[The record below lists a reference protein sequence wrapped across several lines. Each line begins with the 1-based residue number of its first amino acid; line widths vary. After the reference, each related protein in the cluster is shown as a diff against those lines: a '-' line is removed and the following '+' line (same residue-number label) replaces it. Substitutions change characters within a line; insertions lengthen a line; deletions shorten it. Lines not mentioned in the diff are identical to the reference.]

1 MSKIELRLGDVI
13 NLTDPTNELLNE
25 QTFLIEYIDSEKVEL
40 VHTNTFK
47 KIKLKIGENGAIGS
61 VTRIVILSRSPD
73 EGYAKQHKLVTGTW
87 VDILLQNEVSLILT
101 CEITNTEGDMIELKT
116 TDGDILFINFDYKGI
131 PDNLPIVWIKR
142 REKPNLA
149 KKQEP
154 EPLSVVDNIEDLPP
168 ESGFIDDMD
177 GMRYEDREND
187 KLSDK
192 QGDKRSEKLAN
203 GPIDLEDMDDDNY
216 DFKPPVNLVDKLREL
231 IIDAD
236 KFTILDE
243 EVGEV
248 TQYVDVSTKSQRF
261 NLETQISD
269 LLDDMLSTIPTYKR
283 SPVVLSELNKIT
295 DRFKQLRETFSKFDA
310 NGNIVSFN
318 KMSNQKPL
326 LDYFLSFDRILYWL
340 LPVVTNIKKVYET
353 KGDDFD
359 AFDDIEILDLS
370 EDMKQIEEIISSYS
384 SNVSMD
390 TNKYSFLYNKLNSK
404 FIPYINTEKTE
415 HAIGVD
421 INAVVD
427 NLDITDNENDT
438 YSSVVKDNKIQARR
452 FLTQQYNT
460 GIQRAYVDNK
470 VTKFD
475 MLMGDEKMCVKSM
488 MMLPEPVIRFS
499 RIRTPNTSIL
509 DKANLNQSFL
519 NLWLML
525 KHDTRVKKTDVTDDD
540 ILFSDANFTK
550 NINHFVYTD
559 KIDYTKFADKITP
572 SIDVFFKLM
581 QKHMNNKLSVVDALN
596 ILEPFLVYSENLTL
610 TEYQVMTT
618 FIDQRVSEYNKNLL
632 NRAGFF
638 SSLKKAKS
646 KKYYNKSSGSL
657 HVLLNGFKQ
666 VNDVL
671 ESYRKDSDI
680 STETE
685 MLRNI
690 YSRDYSRLFTAALSL
705 QHKTLM
711 FPDDFAG
718 LLNTEKVQRNENDP
732 SVEKCDLIVIAKK
745 YRSGEELEGD
755 NNRVVYFDK
764 RYDTTKY
771 SLIDGYEY
779 QISTMQTDEFEAYL
793 SNDLAKKFKMN
804 EVDSKKL
811 AMSLING
818 YKPVEDGHYALLYK
832 GHRDNVNDE
841 FDYYKRTNN
850 VWLKVDSPVD
860 KVITD
865 DSALICN
872 LQDKCVSV
880 TADKCVTDEQV
891 KLNIKNK
898 LMNDLIGE
906 FDDKYK
912 LTKEETAA
920 KLQAEFDYQLS
931 IADALRDI
939 RNSNLMMDND
949 YKYKMFFAE
958 DDDAIIISPHIKL
971 RDLILSQNDF
981 DAKQE
986 NIIKFVNSYTRQYIP
1001 IDVNESP
1008 HWLYCNVTNT
1018 KLLPKF
1024 KYDLALAHI
1033 RGGKYTECLDQLKN
1047 EIGQISDDGDKMV
1060 DKHSGWFL
1068 VKIDSDVEEG
1078 YDDKGFKQVSR
1089 SVMEADTM
1097 FVSTQETIVKKA
1109 AFSTSQAIMVS
1120 GVVNEITKS
1129 MGISLDH
1136 QIDFIV
1142 NSVLSITRG
1151 IETEQQ
1157 YDAREANSTKKNKLT
1172 YKEYSNSMI
1181 LYSTLG
1187 MIIIAIQ
1194 TSIPSMRTRKTFPGC
1209 VRSFTGFPLEGNG
1222 DFSSVQYLS
1231 CIVYQLRKSKRDP
1244 WNVLLN
1250 TKESVIMERIKMTI
1264 TANLMSLSEVK
1275 RKIDEKTHN
1284 MIENPEENVMLAQ
1297 YNVVKWKNFLPPLF
1311 TFNIKTIS
1319 KLSRE
1324 FQENLL
1330 NDMKVDMGRQREKML
1345 TIESKR
1351 IHFSMAI
1358 QQKIQAVVN
1367 RHDLILKNA
1376 NNEPFLENACCG
1388 DVAGKTTIRYFENED
1403 SDISDYNKVV
1413 RQLSLL
1419 LEDLNGY
1426 SRASMFLPMGNARST
1441 IPVTNKIFD
1450 ETTIYLA
1457 FVKFCKFNNDA
1468 PVPSDLAVLCGAKP
1482 EDGLLHTSDSLSE
1495 IIRKLKNDNRNY
1507 DNASFLRLLQLVSR
1521 NNIIHSDVSQ
1531 PKLSYIGKIRNVV
1544 DSLKEKEKGVEKT
1557 IVSNKVV
1564 KLISDVLDTYD
1575 VASNEVEE
1583 ESKRLNDEL
1592 FEDSKLLRSKI
1603 VKFITDHRGVTSK
1616 KNVNAVF
1623 SFLNTLTKWSADDYK
1638 FNPEITIS
1646 HDSTYS
1652 SVTFFKTFIDNITN
1666 VFPSIILNKGDYE
1679 INEKQMASWNLSS
1692 SHATELTSV
1701 INAYY
1706 DKFKPFYEIP
1716 ILTGVLRRMA
1726 DDTKQILPLIA
1737 NTPSLTTIQYKS
1749 KTIKPIFDETT
1760 SKYLFEYYLLSIL
1773 SHYIDLC
1780 DDDEVLHTDSDKGGL
1795 FSVGHMDALTRGDDY
1810 DDDETNGI
1818 NDGSLDYQLSGDKTQ
1833 LKGHVVKLLLAY
1845 CNIMQNYKENMD
1857 YSHEDIVERV
1867 FKMKQ
1872 KEKNMVTSRLSS
1884 MTDEERNAD
1893 TILKVNKLGVWNKGL
1908 QKGLTRYDKKT
1919 YDDDKVLA
1927 SNMERVERELTR
1939 KNKLNKMDQDV
1950 DDYLEENERGEL
1962 EENEA
1967 FDMSAL
1973 NQDYDNGGTDEIE
1986 NYDEDN

>member
-13 NLTDPTNELLNE
+13 NLTEPTNELLNE
-25 QTFLIEYIDSEKVEL
+25 QTFLIEYIDNEKVEL

-47 KIKLKIGENGAIGS
+47 KIKLKVGENGVIGNVS
-61 VTRIVILSRSPD
+61 RIVILSRSPE

-131 PDNLPIVWIKR
+131 PENLPIVWIKR

-149 KKQEP
+149 KKPEP
-154 EPLSVVDNIEDLPP
+154 EPLDNFEGDDGFPP
-168 ESGFIDDMD
+168 ESGFIEDVDDD
-177 GMRYEDREND
+177 KQSDRQ
-187 KLSDK
+187 SDK
-192 QGDKRSEKLAN
+192 QGQKLVEGQN
-203 GPIDLEDMDDDNY
+203 DPEDFDDDNY
-216 DFKPPVNLVDKLREL
+216 DFRPPINLVDNLREL

-248 TQYVDVSTKSQRF
+248 TQYVDVSTKTQRF

-283 SPVVLSELNKIT
+283 TPIVLSELNKIT
-295 DRFKQLRETFSKFDA
+295 ERFKQLRETFSKFDV
-310 NGNIVSFN
+310 NGNIISFN

-326 LDYFLSFDRILYWL
+326 MNYFSSFDRILYWL

-353 KGDDFD
+353 KDDDFD
-359 AFDDIEILDLS
+359 TFDDIEILDLS
-370 EDMKQIEEIISSYS
+370 EDLKQIEEIVSSYS

-404 FIPYINTEKTE
+404 FIPYINIDKTE
-415 HAIGVD
+415 HAIGAD
-421 INAVVD
+421 INTIVD
-427 NLDITDNENDT
+427 NLDIIDNENDT
-438 YSSVVKDNKIQARR
+438 YSSVVKDNKIKARR

-460 GIQRAYVDNK
+460 GIRRAYVDNK
-470 VTKFD
+470 VTKFE
-475 MLMGDEKMCVKSM
+475 MLMENEKMCVKSM

-509 DKANLNQSFL
+509 DKANLNQTFC

-525 KHDTRVKKTDVTDDD
+525 KHDARVKKTDVTDVD
-540 ILFSDANFTK
+540 ILFSDANFIK

-559 KIDYTKFADKITP
+559 KIDYAKFTDKITP

-596 ILEPFLVYSENLTL
+596 VLEPFLVYSENLSL
-610 TEYQVMTT
+610 VEYQVMTS
-618 FIDQRVSEYNKNLL
+618 FIGQRVSEYNKNLL

-638 SSLKKAKS
+638 SSLKKAKTRKFYS
-646 KKYYNKSSGSL
+646 KSSSSL
-657 HVLLNGFKQ
+657 HTLLSDFKQ
-666 VNDVL
+666 ASDVL
-671 ESYRKDSDI
+671 EHYKKDSDI

-685 MLRNI
+685 MLNNI

-718 LLNTEKVQRNENDP
+718 LLNPEKVQRNENE
-732 SVEKCDLIVIAKK
+732 SVERCDLIVIAKK

-779 QISTMQTDEFEAYL
+779 QISTMQTDEFESYL
-793 SNDLAKKFKMN
+793 TNDLAKKFKMN
-804 EVDSKKL
+804 EVESKKL
-811 AMSLING
+811 AISLING
-818 YKPVEDGHYALLYK
+818 YKQVEDGHYALLYK

-850 VWLKVDSPVD
+850 VWLKVESPVD
-860 KVITD
+860 KLITD
-865 DSALICN
+865 DSSLICN

-880 TADKCVTDEQV
+880 NADKCVTDEQV

-898 LMNDLIGE
+898 LMNDLVGE

-912 LTKEETAA
+912 LTREETAA

-931 IADALRDI
+931 IADSLRDI
-939 RNSNLMMDND
+939 RIANMMKNND

-958 DDDAIIISPHIKL
+958 DDEENIVSPHIKL

-986 NIIKFVNSYTRQYIP
+986 NLIRFVNSYTRQYIP

-1033 RGGKYTECLDQLKN
+1033 RGGHYTECLDRLKN

-1078 YDDKGFKQVSR
+1078 YDDSGFKQVTR
-1089 SVMEADTM
+1089 SVMESDTM
-1097 FVSTQETIVKKA
+1097 FVSTQENIVKKA
-1109 AFSTSQAIMVS
+1109 IFSTSQAIMIAGIVS
-1120 GVVNEITKS
+1120 EITKS

-1142 NSVLSITRG
+1142 NCVLSIIRG
-1151 IETEQQ
+1151 IESEQQ
-1157 YDAREANSTKKNKLT
+1157 YNAREVSSTKKNKLT
-1172 YKEYSNSMI
+1172 YKEYSNSTI

-1187 MIIIAIQ
+1187 MIVIAIQ
-1194 TSIPSMRTRKTFPGC
+1194 TSIPSLRTRKTFPGC

-1264 TANLMSLSEVK
+1264 TANLMSFSDVK
-1275 RKIDEKTHN
+1275 RKVDEKNHN

-1324 FQENLL
+1324 FQENLK
-1330 NDMKVDMGRQREKML
+1330 NDLKVDMGRQREKIL

-1419 LEDLNGY
+1419 LDDLNGY
-1426 SRASMFLPMGNARST
+1426 SRASMFLPMGNT
-1441 IPVTNKIFD
+1441 KPNIPVTNKVFD

-1457 FVKFCKFNNDA
+1457 FVKFCNFNNDA
-1468 PVPSDLAVLCGAKP
+1468 PVPNELAVLCGAKP
-1482 EDGLLHTSDSLSE
+1482 EDGLLHTSDSLLE

-1507 DNASFLRLLQLVSR
+1507 DNTSFLRLLQLVSR
-1521 NNIIHSDVSQ
+1521 NNIIRSIVAQ
-1531 PKLSYIGKIRNVV
+1531 PKLSYIGKIRTIV
-1544 DSLKEKEKGVEKT
+1544 DSLKEKADDKSIISVK
-1557 IVSNKVV
+1557 IVN
-1564 KLISDVLDTYD
+1564 LISEVLDTYD
-1575 VASNEVEE
+1575 IASDEISE

-1592 FEDSKLLRSKI
+1592 FEDSKLMRTKI
-1603 VKFITDHRGVTSK
+1603 IKFITDHRGITSK
-1616 KNVNAVF
+1616 KNINTAF

-1638 FNPEITIS
+1638 FNTEINIS

-1666 VFPSIILNKGDYE
+1666 VFPSIILNKGDYDV
-1679 INEKQMASWNLSS
+1679 NEKQLASWNLSS

-1706 DKFKPFYEIP
+1706 DKFKPFYENP
-1716 ILTGVLRRMA
+1716 VLSGVLRRMA
-1726 DDTKQILPLIA
+1726 DDTKRILSLIS

-1773 SHYIDLC
+1773 QHYIDLC
-1780 DDDEVLHTDSDKGGL
+1780 DDDEVLHSDNIDRDKDKEGL
-1795 FSVGHMDALTRGDDY
+1795 FSISHMNSLV
-1810 DDDETNGI
+1810 DDDEN
-1818 NDGSLDYQLSGDKTQ
+1818 NDGNINQLTGDKTQ
-1833 LKGHVVKLLLAY
+1833 LKDQVVKLLLAY
-1845 CNIMQNYKENMD
+1845 CNIMQNYKDNMD
-1857 YSHEDIVERV
+1857 YSHEDIIERI
-1867 FKMKQ
+1867 FKIKQ
-1872 KEKNMVTSRLSS
+1872 KEKNMVTSRLGS

-1919 YDDDKVLA
+1919 YDDDKVLT
-1927 SNMERVERELTR
+1927 NNLERVERELNR
-1939 KNKLNKMDQDV
+1939 KNKSNKTDQDM

-1962 EENEA
+1962 EDEEA
-1967 FDMSAL
+1967 FDMSDL
-1973 NQDYDNGGTDEIE
+1973 NQDYDDGGTDEVE
-1986 NYDEDN
+1986 NYNEDN